1 MAKAWLVAALVVCA
15 LCATTTADVEE
26 LSQTEV
32 VGMDEGAEQTKV
44 NAMEVLEKG
53 ANPAEQN
60 AKNQPARAETKEE
73 LQAKKDKAAAK
84 SAKAKA
90 KKAAEK
96 QEEKAKEKKADKKA
110 AAEAKN
116 KDKKSSAEGGGLPR
130 SDLNWKTDEQKKNEE
145 VVRQLAAEKAA
156 RAKKALPKKGLKGK
170 SKKQQKNEATGKTKN
185 AADEREKAKLDDHK
199 GEAAEEQREKEQA
212 EKRRKEGHIP
222 PRGAEDATA
231 KKRREQTPTIVDPVK
246 TKVISNYES
255 VLKANGLDEYDNFK
269 QKPNRVIKKKD
280 KKNDMAKSD
289 ALTIAQRRMSR
300 AQNKNGRGSACA
312 DGDCPP
318 RESRNGAPDMKDMN
332 PPKNINQKGKYVKG
346 MNNAFKT
353 QPPPTIVKKH
363 PPKFKA
369 RKPPCPHEELGLE
382 HDVEDFLLD

>member
-1 MAKAWLVAALVVCA
+1 MG
-15 LCATTTADVEE
+15 EE

-32 VGMDEGAEQTKV
+32 VGMDEGAEQMKV
-44 NAMEVLEKG
+44 NAMEVLEKEQG
-53 ANPAEQN
+53 ANPAVQN

-84 SAKAKA
+84 SAKAKE
-90 KKAAEK
+90 KKAAKK
-96 QEEKAKEKKADKKA
+96 QEKKAKEKKADKKA

-116 KDKKSSAEGGGLPR
+116 KDKKSSPEGGGLPR
-130 SDLNWKTDEQKKNEE
+130 SDLNWKNDEQKKNQE
-145 VVRQLAAEKAA
+145 VARQLAAEKAA

-170 SKKQQKNEATGKTKN
+170 TKN
-185 AADEREKAKLDDHK
+185 AADEREKAKLEDHK

-246 TKVISNYES
+246 TKVIHSYES
-255 VLKANGLDEYDNFK
+255 LLKAHGLDEYDNFK
-269 QKPNRVIKKKD
+269 QKPNRAIKKKD

-318 RESRNGAPDMKDMN
+318 RESRNGAP
-332 PPKNINQKGKYVKG
+332 YVKG

-363 PPKFKA
+363 PPKFEP
-369 RKPPCPHEELGLE
+369 RKPPCPHQELGLE